1 MVFISR
7 ASSDGLESYTEA
19 PKAKSGV
26 VGTGRRGGSVTSA
39 ADLGGDGSTVHG
51 SRCHSCSGTGST
63 VTHRFTARL

>member
-26 VGTGRRGGSVTSA
+26 VGTGR
-39 ADLGGDGSTVHG
+39 
-51 SRCHSCSGTGST
+51 
-63 VTHRFTARL
+63 